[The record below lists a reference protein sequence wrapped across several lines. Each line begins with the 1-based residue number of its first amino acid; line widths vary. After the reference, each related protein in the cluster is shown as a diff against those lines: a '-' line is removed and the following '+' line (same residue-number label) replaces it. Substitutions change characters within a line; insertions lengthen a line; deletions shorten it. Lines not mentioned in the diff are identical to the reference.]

1 MTNEKTTGEKQS
13 RGEVLTGDLRRE
25 WVECCD
31 LSESASFYSVLRH
44 PANSPNAA
52 APGTCCREG
61 QRKQPTCKFPQ
72 VNPLREE
79 LRWLTLTPRS
89 PVAVAEYC

>member
-1 MTNEKTTGEKQS
+1 MTDEKTIGEKQS

-25 WVECCD
+25 RVECCD

-52 APGTCCREG
+52 APGTCYRALLEA
-61 QRKQPTCKFPQ
+61 QETTY
-72 VNPLREE
+72 L
-79 LRWLTLTPRS
+79 
-89 PVAVAEYC
+89 